1 VTALILFTLLTI
13 QPPADLNEALWDAA
27 RSGDTAR
34 VAAILDKGAD
44 VNAKARYGATALFFA
59 ADKGHLETVKLLVA
73 RGAEINIEDTF
84 YKFKPID
91 LALQNEHVD
100 VGIFLLE
107 KGGKG
112 GGFALM
118 SGVRSNNAALVKA
131 ALTAGDIDRRALQS
145 ALSLAE
151 REKRADLA
159 IPIKAALDALPA
171 DTTPSVKLDPAVLQR
186 YAGRYRNDA
195 SGMTVTISVREGDI
209 VAEVPGQPPLTFA
222 ATGENTF
229 RATQMDGLTIAFNGR
244 GGMVESMTVT
254 QPSGT
259 STLPRITDA
268 AATSSPAA
276 SSTSSTSP
284 PANLDPTPRTAA
296 RNWPSFRGENASG
309 RADGQGAVADWDVA
323 TGKHIKWKRAIP
335 GIATASPIV
344 WGDRVFLTTA
354 VSKAGDS
361 SFRTGLYGDVKPA
374 EDLSEHAFKVYCL
387 DKTTGKVLWEQ
398 TAYTGAP
405 KVKRHTKSTQANST
419 PATDGKRVVAVFG
432 SVGLLVAYDIAG
444 KELWRADVGFLDSG
458 WFFDPT
464 YQWGHSSSPVI
475 YRNSVIVQSDIQKGS
490 YIAAWDLTS
499 GKQLW
504 RTERADELPTWGTPT
519 LVTSGSR
526 DELITN
532 GTKIRAYDPATGKQ
546 LWTLG
551 PNSEVTVGT
560 PVAENGTIYVTGGY
574 PPVRPIYAIRTGASG
589 DISLPAGKESS
600 DAITWSNSREGTY
613 IPTPV
618 LYGGYLFTCGNNG
631 IVSVYDAK
639 TGQRVGRART
649 GEGGAFSA
657 SPVAADGRLYL
668 SSEDGDVHVV
678 RAAPTLEPI
687 AKNAMKEVIMATL
700 AISDGLIV
708 VRTLG
713 HVYGIGK

>member
-209 VAEVPGQPPLTFA
+209 VAEVPGQPPLMFA

-276 SSTSSTSP
+276 SSTPSTSP
-284 PANLDPTPRTAA
+284 PANLDPAPRTAA

-387 DKTTGKVLWEQ
+387 DKTTGKVLWSRRR
-398 TAYTGAP
+398 TRAPP